1 MVVMEEANELAL
13 RLQSG
18 KGPFPMFTS
27 CCPAWVNLVEKKYPE
42 LIRHISSC
50 KSPVAMMGALIKV
63 FGDVSLVLK
72 HIRHFSLKRFING
85 LRKSFILLLFPAQ
98 PKKMKQY
105 VLLLVVALFAT
116 LIM

>member
-63 FGDVSLVLK
+63 FGDVSLVLN
-72 HIRHFSLKRFING
+72 ISDIFR
-85 LRKSFILLLFPAQ
+85 
-98 PKKMKQY
+98 
-105 VLLLVVALFAT
+105 
-116 LIM
+116 